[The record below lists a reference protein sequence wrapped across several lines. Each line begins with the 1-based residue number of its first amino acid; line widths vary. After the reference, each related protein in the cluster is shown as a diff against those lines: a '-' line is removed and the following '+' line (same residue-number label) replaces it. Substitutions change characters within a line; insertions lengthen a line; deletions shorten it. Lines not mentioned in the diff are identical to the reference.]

1 MSVNL
6 NLLPRQ
12 RPLLSRLYDLW
23 PLWLFLALLALA
35 LHYIVGYWPQIV
47 LQSAIWQKSLHQQ
60 MSHLLQMVEQQPH
73 QAGLSLMMFS
83 LVYGVLHAV
92 GPGHGKV
99 VIMTYLATHPSKL
112 KSSLKLT
119 LAASLVQGLMAVAL
133 VTIVLG
139 ILQLSSR
146 TLHSSSFWMEK
157 GSFVLVAGLGLLLCF
172 RALKQLYI
180 ALVRQPKPAM
190 ILRMTPLHVTTSHVT
205 QFNVPTDRRMVLRP
219 APALSSSHHQHDADC
234 GCGHRH
240 LPSNE
245 ELERDGSWRTRLM
258 IVLAMGMRPCSGA
271 ILVLLFSKV
280 IGVYWWGV
288 ASALVMAAGTAIT
301 ISALAVLVFYCR
313 RVVERLG
320 ANRASPV
327 WQRATFSLLAFA
339 GGLILVGSGVLLYLS
354 AQPAMM
360 GGIRPFSG

>member
-1 MSVNL
+1 
-6 NLLPRQ
+6 
-12 RPLLSRLYDLW
+12 
-23 PLWLFLALLALA
+23 
-35 LHYIVGYWPQIV
+35 
-47 LQSAIWQKSLHQQ
+47 
-60 MSHLLQMVEQQPH
+60 
-73 QAGLSLMMFS
+73 
-83 LVYGVLHAV
+83 
-92 GPGHGKV
+92 
-99 VIMTYLATHPSKL
+99 
-112 KSSLKLT
+112 
-119 LAASLVQGLMAVAL
+119 
-133 VTIVLG
+133 
-139 ILQLSSR
+139 
-146 TLHSSSFWMEK
+146 MEK
-157 GSFVLVAGLGLLLCF
+157 GSFVLVTRLGLLLCF

-180 ALVRQPKPAM
+180 AVVRQPKPAT
-190 ILRMTPLHVTTSHVT
+190 ILRVTPLHVTPSHVT
-205 QFNVPTDRRMVLRP
+205 QFNVPTDGRMVLRP
-219 APALSSSHHQHDADC
+219 TPALSSSHQHDADC

-245 ELERDGSWRTRLM
+245 ELERDSRWRTRLM

-313 RVVERLG
+313 LVVERLG
-320 ANRASPV
+320 ANRASPM

>member
-6 NLLPRQ
+6 GSLPRR
-12 RPLLSRLYDLW
+12 RPLLSRLRDLW
-23 PLWLFLALLALA
+23 PLWLFLALLAST

-133 VTIVLG
+133 VTVVLG

-146 TLHSSSFWMEK
+146 TLHNSSFWMEK

-172 RALKQLYI
+172 RALKQLYTV
-180 ALVRQPKPAM
+180 LVQQPKPAT
-190 ILRMTPLHVTTSHVT
+190 ILRVT
-205 QFNVPTDRRMVLRP
+205 QLNVPMDRRMRLRP
-219 APALSSSHHQHDADC
+219 APVLSHSLHQHDDNC

-245 ELERDGSWRTRLM
+245 ELERDSSWRTRLM

-280 IGVYWWGV
+280 IGVYLWGV

-339 GGLILVGSGVLLYLS
+339 GGLILVGSGILLYLS

>member
-1 MSVNL
+1 MNL
-6 NLLPRQ
+6 GPLLHQ
-12 RPLLSRLYDLW
+12 RSLLSRLRDLW
-23 PLWLFLALLALA
+23 PLWLFLVLLATA

-47 LQSAIWQKSLHQQ
+47 LQSAMWQKSLHQQ

-119 LAASLVQGLMAVAL
+119 LAASLVQGLMAVVL
-133 VTIVLG
+133 VTVVLG

-146 TLHSSSFWMEK
+146 TLHNSSFWMEK

-180 ALVRQPKPAM
+180 ALVWQPKPAT
-190 ILRMTPLHVTTSHVT
+190 IFRMTPL
-205 QFNVPTDRRMVLRP
+205 NVSVHGRMTLRP
-219 APALSSSHHQHDADC
+219 ISVPPHSLHQHDADC

-240 LPSNE
+240 LPSQE
-245 ELERDGSWRTRLM
+245 ELERDSRWRTRLM

-280 IGVYWWGV
+280 IGVYVWGV

-327 WQRATFSLLAFA
+327 WQRTAFSLLAFA
-339 GGLILVGSGVLLYLS
+339 GGLILVGSGILLYLS

>member
-6 NLLPRQ
+6 GSLPRQ
-12 RPLLSRLYDLW
+12 RSLLSRLRDLW
-23 PLWLFLALLALA
+23 PLWLFLALLAWA

-119 LAASLVQGLMAVAL
+119 LAASLVQGLMAVVL
-133 VTIVLG
+133 VTVVLG

-146 TLHSSSFWMEK
+146 TLHNSSFWMEK

-180 ALVRQPKPAM
+180 AVVRQPKPAT
-190 ILRMTPLHVTTSHVT
+190 ILRVTPLHVTPSHVT
-205 QFNVPTDRRMVLRP
+205 QFNVSTDRRMALRP
-219 APALSSSHHQHDADC
+219 TPALSSSSHQHDADC

-245 ELERDGSWRTRLM
+245 ELERDSSWRTRLM

>member
-1 MSVNL
+1 MSINL
-6 NLLPRQ
+6 GSLPRQ
-12 RPLLSRLYDLW
+12 RSLLSRLRDLW
-23 PLWLFLALLALA
+23 LLWLFLALLASA
-35 LHYIVGYWPQIV
+35 LYYIVGYWPQIV

-133 VTIVLG
+133 VTVVLG

-146 TLHSSSFWMEK
+146 TLHNSSFWMEK

-180 ALVRQPKPAM
+180 AVVRQPKPAT
-190 ILRMTPLHVTTSHVT
+190 ILRVTPLHVTPSHVT

-219 APALSSSHHQHDADC
+219 TPALSSSHQHDADC

-245 ELERDGSWRTRLM
+245 ELERDSSWRTRLM

-271 ILVLLFSKV
+271 ILVLLFAKV
-280 IGVYWWGV
+280 IDVYWWGA
-288 ASALVMAAGTAIT
+288 ASALTMAAGTAIT
-301 ISALAVLVFYCR
+301 ISVLAVLVFYCR
-313 RVVERLG
+313 RVIERLG
-320 ANRASPV
+320 ANRASPA
-327 WQRATFSLLAFA
+327 WQRAMFSLLAFA
-339 GGLILVGSGVLLYLS
+339 GGMILAGSGILLYLS

>member
-6 NLLPRQ
+6 GSLPRQ
-12 RPLLSRLYDLW
+12 RPLLSRLRDLW
-23 PLWLFLALLALA
+23 PLWLFLVLLASV

-133 VTIVLG
+133 VTVVLG

-146 TLHSSSFWMEK
+146 TLHNSSFWMEK

-180 ALVRQPKPAM
+180 ALVRQPKPAT
-190 ILRMTPLHVTTSHVT
+190 ILRVTPLHIDSLNAA
-205 QFNVPTDRRMVLRP
+205 QLNVPTDTRRVLRP
-219 APALSSSHHQHDADC
+219 MPVLSSSPHQHDADC

-245 ELERDGSWRTRLM
+245 ELERDSSWRTRLM

-327 WQRATFSLLAFA
+327 WQRAAFSLLAFA

>member
-6 NLLPRQ
+6 GSLPRQ
-12 RPLLSRLYDLW
+12 RPLLSRLRDLW
-23 PLWLFLALLALA
+23 PLWLFLALLASA

-73 QAGLSLMMFS
+73 QAGLSLIMFS

-133 VTIVLG
+133 VTVVLG

-146 TLHSSSFWMEK
+146 TLHNSSFWMEK

-180 ALVRQPKPAM
+180 ALVRQPKPAT
-190 ILRMTPLHVTTSHVT
+190 ILRVTPLRATP
-205 QFNVPTDRRMVLRP
+205 FDVPTGRRMTLRP
-219 APALSSSHHQHDADC
+219 TSVLSSSPHQYDADC

-245 ELERDGSWRTRLM
+245 ELERDSSWRTRLM

-288 ASALVMAAGTAIT
+288 VSALVMAAGTAIT

-327 WQRATFSLLAFA
+327 WQRAAFSLLAFA

>member
-6 NLLPRQ
+6 GSLPRQ
-12 RPLLSRLYDLW
+12 RPLLIRLRDLW
-23 PLWLFLALLALA
+23 PLWLFLALLVSA

-133 VTIVLG
+133 VTVVLG

-146 TLHSSSFWMEK
+146 TLHNSSFWMEK

-172 RALKQLYI
+172 RALKRLYI
-180 ALVRQPKPAM
+180 AVVRQPKPM
-190 ILRMTPLHVTTSHVT
+190 TILRMTPLSATPLV
-205 QFNVPTDRRMVLRP
+205 VPNDRRMT
-219 APALSSSHHQHDADC
+219 LSPVPVSLPSTHQHNTDC

-258 IVLAMGMRPCSGA
+258 IVLAMGLRPCSGA

-280 IGVYWWGV
+280 IGVYLWGV

-327 WQRATFSLLAFA
+327 WQRVTFSLLAFT

>member
-6 NLLPRQ
+6 GSLPRR
-12 RPLLSRLYDLW
+12 RPLLSRLRDLW
-23 PLWLFLALLALA
+23 PLWLFLALLASA

-133 VTIVLG
+133 VTVVLG

-146 TLHSSSFWMEK
+146 TLHNSSFWMEK

-172 RALKQLYI
+172 RALKQLYTV
-180 ALVRQPKPAM
+180 LVQQPKPAT
-190 ILRMTPLHVTTSHVT
+190 ILRVT
-205 QFNVPTDRRMVLRP
+205 QLNVSTDRRMTLRP
-219 APALSSSHHQHDADC
+219 TPVLSHSLHQHDANC

-245 ELERDGSWRTRLM
+245 ELERDSSWRTRLM

-280 IGVYWWGV
+280 IGVYLWGV

>member
-6 NLLPRQ
+6 GSLPRQ
-12 RPLLSRLYDLW
+12 RSLLSRLRDLW
-23 PLWLFLALLALA
+23 PLWLFLALLISA

-73 QAGLSLMMFS
+73 QAGLSLMVFS

-112 KSSLKLT
+112 KSSLNLT
-119 LAASLVQGLMAVAL
+119 LAASLVQGGMAVML
-133 VTIVLG
+133 VTVVLG

-146 TLHSSSFWMEK
+146 TLHNSSFWMEK

-180 ALVRQPKPAM
+180 VLVRQPKTTT
-190 ILRMTPLHVTTSHVT
+190 ILRVVPLRVTPLNAPTTGRMIRR
-205 QFNVPTDRRMVLRP
+205 PTP
-219 APALSSSHHQHDADC
+219 APSHFLHQHDADC

-245 ELERDGSWRTRLM
+245 ELERDSSWRTRLM

-280 IGVYWWGV
+280 IGVYLWGV
-288 ASALVMAAGTAIT
+288 ASALVMAAGTAMT

-313 RVVERLG
+313 RVVEQLG

-327 WQRATFSLLAFA
+327 WQRVTFSLLAFA
-339 GGLILVGSGVLLYLS
+339 GGLILVGSGILLYVS

>member
-6 NLLPRQ
+6 GSLPRR
-12 RPLLSRLYDLW
+12 RPLLSRLRDLW
-23 PLWLFLALLALA
+23 PLWLFLVLLASA
-35 LHYIVGYWPQIV
+35 LHYIVGYWPQLV

-83 LVYGVLHAV
+83 LIYGVLHAV

-133 VTIVLG
+133 VTVVLG

-146 TLHSSSFWMEK
+146 TLHNSSFWMEK

-172 RALKQLYI
+172 RALKQLSTI
-180 ALVRQPKPAM
+180 LVQQPKPAT
-190 ILRMTPLHVTTSHVT
+190 ILRVT
-205 QFNVPTDRRMVLRP
+205 QLNVPTDRRMRLRP
-219 APALSSSHHQHDADC
+219 TPVLSHSLHQHDADC

-240 LPSNE
+240 LPSNK
-245 ELERDGSWRTRLM
+245 ELERDSRWRTRLM

-280 IGVYWWGV
+280 LGVYWWGV
-288 ASALVMAAGTAIT
+288 ASALVMAGGTAIT

-313 RVVERLG
+313 RIVERLG

>member
-6 NLLPRQ
+6 GSLSRQ
-12 RPLLSRLYDLW
+12 RPLLSRLRDLW
-23 PLWLFLALLALA
+23 PLWLFLALLAAA
-35 LHYIVGYWPQIV
+35 LYYIVGYWPQIV

-60 MSHLLQMVEQQPH
+60 MSHLLQMVEQQPR

-119 LAASLVQGLMAVAL
+119 LAASLVQGLMAVVL
-133 VTIVLG
+133 VTVVLG

-146 TLHSSSFWMEK
+146 TLHNSSFWMEK

-180 ALVRQPKPAM
+180 ALVWQPKPAT
-190 ILRMTPLHVTTSHVT
+190 ILRMTPLNVSVHGRMTLSPISAPSHS
-205 QFNVPTDRRMVLRP
+205 L
-219 APALSSSHHQHDADC
+219 HQHDADC

-240 LPSNE
+240 LPSQE
-245 ELERDGSWRTRLM
+245 ELERDSRWRTRLM

-280 IGVYWWGV
+280 IGVYVWGV

-313 RVVERLG
+313 RAVERLG

-327 WQRATFSLLAFA
+327 WQRTTFSLLAFA
-339 GGLILVGSGVLLYLS
+339 GGLILVGSGILLYLS

>member
-6 NLLPRQ
+6 GSLPRQ
-12 RPLLSRLYDLW
+12 RSLLSRLRDLW
-23 PLWLFLALLALA
+23 PLWIFLALLASA
-35 LHYIVGYWPQIV
+35 LHYIVRYWPQIV

-60 MSHLLQMVEQQPH
+60 MSNLLQMVEQQPH

-119 LAASLVQGLMAVAL
+119 LAASLVQGLMAIAL
-133 VTIVLG
+133 VTVVLG

-146 TLHSSSFWMEK
+146 TLHNSSFWMEK

-180 ALVRQPKPAM
+180 VLVRQPKPAT
-190 ILRMTPLHVTTSHVT
+190 ILRVIPLPVTPLNVAAHGRMTLSPIYAPSHS
-205 QFNVPTDRRMVLRP
+205 L
-219 APALSSSHHQHDADC
+219 HQHDADC

-245 ELERDGSWRTRLM
+245 ELERGSSWRTRLM

-271 ILVLLFSKV
+271 IMVLLFSKV
-280 IGVYWWGV
+280 IGVYLWGV

-313 RVVERLG
+313 RVIERLG

-327 WQRATFSLLAFA
+327 WQRATFSLLSFA
-339 GGLILVGSGVLLYLS
+339 GGMILVGSGILLYLS

>member
-6 NLLPRQ
+6 GSLPRR
-12 RPLLSRLYDLW
+12 RPLLSRLRDLW
-23 PLWLFLALLALA
+23 PLWLFLVLLASA
-35 LHYIVGYWPQIV
+35 LHYIVGYWPQLV

-83 LVYGVLHAV
+83 LIYGVLHAV

-133 VTIVLG
+133 VTVVLG

-146 TLHSSSFWMEK
+146 TLHNSSFWMEK

-172 RALKQLYI
+172 RALKQLSTI
-180 ALVRQPKPAM
+180 LVQQPKPAT
-190 ILRMTPLHVTTSHVT
+190 ILRVT
-205 QFNVPTDRRMVLRP
+205 QLNVPTDRRMRLRP
-219 APALSSSHHQHDADC
+219 TPVLSHSLHQHDADC

-245 ELERDGSWRTRLM
+245 ELERDSRWRTRLM

-280 IGVYWWGV
+280 LGVYWWGV
-288 ASALVMAAGTAIT
+288 ASALVMAGGTAIT

-313 RVVERLG
+313 RIVERLG

>member
-6 NLLPRQ
+6 GSLPRQ
-12 RPLLSRLYDLW
+12 RSLLSRLRDLW
-23 PLWLFLALLALA
+23 PLWLFLALLAWA

-133 VTIVLG
+133 VTVVLG

-146 TLHSSSFWMEK
+146 TLHNSSFWMEK

-180 ALVRQPKPAM
+180 AVVRQPKPAT
-190 ILRMTPLHVTTSHVT
+190 ILRVTPLHVT

-219 APALSSSHHQHDADC
+219 TPALSSSHQHDADC

-245 ELERDGSWRTRLM
+245 ELERDSSWRTRLM

-320 ANRASPV
+320 ANRASPM

>member
-6 NLLPRQ
+6 GSLPRQ
-12 RPLLSRLYDLW
+12 RPLLNRLRDLW
-23 PLWLFLALLALA
+23 PLWLFLALLASA
-35 LHYIVGYWPQIV
+35 LHYIVGYWPQIL

-73 QAGLSLMMFS
+73 QAGLSLMIFS

-119 LAASLVQGLMAVAL
+119 FAASLVQGLMAVAL
-133 VTIVLG
+133 VTVVLG

-146 TLHSSSFWMEK
+146 TLHNSSFWMEK

-172 RALKQLYI
+172 RALKQLYT
-180 ALVRQPKPAM
+180 ALVQQPKPAT
-190 ILRMTPLHVTTSHVT
+190 ILRVT
-205 QFNVPTDRRMVLRP
+205 QLNAPTDRRMSLRP
-219 APALSSSHHQHDADC
+219 APVLSHSLHQNDDNC
-234 GCGHRH
+234 DCGHRH

-245 ELERDGSWRTRLM
+245 ELERDSSWRTRLM

-280 IGVYWWGV
+280 IGVYLWGV

-313 RVVERLG
+313 RIVERLG

-339 GGLILVGSGVLLYLS
+339 GGLILVGSGILLYLS

>member
-1 MSVNL
+1 MSINL
-6 NLLPRQ
+6 SAQPRQ
-12 RPLLSRLYDLW
+12 RSLLNQLGDLW
-23 PLWLFLALLALA
+23 PQWLFLLLLAIA
-35 LHYIVGYWPQIV
+35 LYYTVGHWPQIV

-83 LVYGVLHAV
+83 LLYGVLHAV

-99 VIMTYLATHPSKL
+99 VIVTYLATHPSKL

-119 LAASLVQGLMAVAL
+119 LAASLVQGGMAVTL
-133 VTIVLG
+133 VTVVLG
-139 ILQLSSR
+139 LLQLSSR
-146 TLHSSSFWMEK
+146 TLHNSSFWMEK
-157 GSFVLVAGLGLLLCF
+157 GSFLLVAGLGALLCY
-172 RALKQLYI
+172 RALKQLY
-180 ALVRQPKPAM
+180 AVLVRRPKPAT
-190 ILRMTPLHVTTSHVT
+190 ILRVAPLRIA
-205 QFNVPTDRRMVLRP
+205 PTDSCIALRP
-219 APALSSSHHQHDADC
+219 TLAPSYSLHGHDANC

-240 LPSNE
+240 LPTHE
-245 ELERDGSWRTRLM
+245 ELERESSWRTRLM

-280 IGVYWWGV
+280 IGVYQWGV

-301 ISALAVLVFYCR
+301 ISTLAALVFYCR

-327 WQRATFSLLAFA
+327 WQRVTFSLLAFA
-339 GGLILVGSGVLLYLS
+339 GGLILVGSGILLYLS

-360 GGIRPFSG
+360 GGLRPFSG

>member
-1 MSVNL
+1 MSVNVGS
-6 NLLPRQ
+6 LPRQ
-12 RPLLSRLYDLW
+12 RSLLSRLRDLW
-23 PLWLFLALLALA
+23 PLWLFLALLATA

-119 LAASLVQGLMAVAL
+119 LAASLVQGGMAVAL
-133 VTIVLG
+133 VTVVLG

-146 TLHSSSFWMEK
+146 TLHNSSFWMEK
-157 GSFVLVAGLGLLLCF
+157 GSFVLVAGLGALLCF

-180 ALVRQPKPAM
+180 VMRQPKPAT
-190 ILRMTPLHVTTSHVT
+190 ILRVTPLHM
-205 QFNVPTDRRMVLRP
+205 PTDRRVMLRP
-219 APALSSSHHQHDADC
+219 NPAPSHAFHQHDADC

-240 LPSNE
+240 LPTNE
-245 ELERDGSWRTRLM
+245 ELERDSRWRTRLM

-280 IGVYWWGV
+280 IGVYLWGV

-313 RVVERLG
+313 RIVERLG
-320 ANRASPV
+320 ANRASSV
-327 WQRATFSLLAFA
+327 WQRATFSLLALA
-339 GGLILVGSGVLLYLS
+339 GGLILVGSGILLYLS

>member
-6 NLLPRQ
+6 GSLSRQ
-12 RPLLSRLYDLW
+12 RSLLSRLRDLW
-23 PLWLFLALLALA
+23 PLWLFLALLASA

-133 VTIVLG
+133 VTVVLG

-146 TLHSSSFWMEK
+146 TLHNSSFWMEK

-180 ALVRQPKPAM
+180 AVVRQPKPAM
-190 ILRMTPLHVTTSHVT
+190 ILRVTPSHLTPL
-205 QFNVPTDRRMVLRP
+205 NVPTYRRMALRP
-219 APALSSSHHQHDADC
+219 TPALSSSSHQHDADC

-245 ELERDGSWRTRLM
+245 ELERDSSWRTHLM

>member
-6 NLLPRQ
+6 GSLPRQ
-12 RPLLSRLYDLW
+12 RPLLSRLRDLW
-23 PLWLFLALLALA
+23 PLWLFLALLAAA

-119 LAASLVQGLMAVAL
+119 CAASLVQGLMAVAL
-133 VTIVLG
+133 VTVVLG

-146 TLHSSSFWMEK
+146 TLHNSSFWMEK

-180 ALVRQPKPAM
+180 ALARQPKPAT
-190 ILRMTPLHVTTSHVT
+190 ILRVTPLHEPAH
-205 QFNVPTDRRMVLRP
+205 RRMTLRP
-219 APALSSSHHQHDADC
+219 MLAPPHSLHQHDADC

-245 ELERDGSWRTRLM
+245 ELERDSNWRTRLM

-280 IGVYWWGV
+280 IGVYLWGV

-327 WQRATFSLLAFA
+327 WQRTTFSLLAFS
-339 GGLILVGSGVLLYLS
+339 GGLILVGSGILLYLS

>member
-6 NLLPRQ
+6 GSLPRQ
-12 RPLLSRLYDLW
+12 RPLLSRLRDLW
-23 PLWLFLALLALA
+23 PLWLFLALLAAA

-119 LAASLVQGLMAVAL
+119 CAASLVQGGMAVAL
-133 VTIVLG
+133 VTLVLG

-146 TLHSSSFWMEK
+146 TLHNSSFWMEK

-180 ALVRQPKPAM
+180 VLARQPKPAT
-190 ILRMTPLHVTTSHVT
+190 ILRMTPLNEPTHRRLAPSHS
-205 QFNVPTDRRMVLRP
+205 L
-219 APALSSSHHQHDADC
+219 HQHDADC

-245 ELERDGSWRTRLM
+245 ELERDSSWRTRLM

-280 IGVYWWGV
+280 IGVYLWGI

-320 ANRASPV
+320 ANRTSPV
-327 WQRATFSLLAFA
+327 WQRAAFSLLAFA

>member
-6 NLLPRQ
+6 GSLPR
-12 RPLLSRLYDLW
+12 RRSLLSRFRDLW
-23 PLWLFLALLALA
+23 PLWLFLALLASA

-133 VTIVLG
+133 VTVVLG

-146 TLHSSSFWMEK
+146 TLHNSSFWMEK

-180 ALVRQPKPAM
+180 AVARQPKPAT
-190 ILRMTPLHVTTSHVT
+190 ILRVTPLRVT
-205 QFNVPTDRRMVLRP
+205 QLNVPTDRRMVLRP
-219 APALSSSHHQHDADC
+219 TPALFSSSHQHDADC

-245 ELERDGSWRTRLM
+245 ELERDSSWRTRLM

-320 ANRASPV
+320 TNRASPV

>member
-6 NLLPRQ
+6 GSLPRP
-12 RPLLSRLYDLW
+12 RSLSNRLRDLW
-23 PLWLFLALLALA
+23 PLWLFLALFASA

-119 LAASLVQGLMAVAL
+119 LAASLIQGLMAVAL
-133 VTIVLG
+133 VTVVLG

-146 TLHSSSFWMEK
+146 TLHNSSFWMEK

-180 ALVRQPKPAM
+180 VLVRQPKPAT
-190 ILRMTPLHVTTSHVT
+190 ILRVIPLPVT
-205 QFNVPTDRRMVLRP
+205 QRNVPAHGRMTLRP
-219 APALSSSHHQHDADC
+219 ISAPSHSLHQHDADC

-245 ELERDGSWRTRLM
+245 ELGRDSSWRTRLM

-280 IGVYWWGV
+280 IGVYLWGV

-301 ISALAVLVFYCR
+301 ISALAMLVFYCR
-313 RVVERLG
+313 RVIERLG

-327 WQRATFSLLAFA
+327 WQRATFSLLALA
-339 GGLILVGSGVLLYLS
+339 GGMILVGSGILLYLS

>member
-1 MSVNL
+1 MSINL
-6 NLLPRQ
+6 GSLPRQ
-12 RPLLSRLYDLW
+12 RSLLSRLRDLW
-23 PLWLFLALLALA
+23 PLWLFLALLASA
-35 LHYIVGYWPQIV
+35 LYYIVGYWPQIV

-119 LAASLVQGLMAVAL
+119 LAASLVQGLMAVML
-133 VTIVLG
+133 VTVVLG

-146 TLHSSSFWMEK
+146 TLHNSSFWMEK

-180 ALVRQPKPAM
+180 VLVRQPKPAT
-190 ILRMTPLHVTTSHVT
+190 ILRVIPLPT
-205 QFNVPTDRRMVLRP
+205 QRNVPARGRMTLRP
-219 APALSSSHHQHDADC
+219 ISAPSHSLHQHDVGC

-245 ELERDGSWRTRLM
+245 ELERDSSWRTRLM

-271 ILVLLFSKV
+271 ILVLLFAKV
-280 IGVYWWGV
+280 IGVYWWGM
-288 ASALVMAAGTAIT
+288 ASALTMAAGTAIT

-313 RVVERLG
+313 RVIERLG
-320 ANRASPV
+320 ANRASPA
-327 WQRATFSLLAFA
+327 WQRAMFSLLAFA
-339 GGLILVGSGVLLYLS
+339 GGMILVGSGILLYLS